1 MPDWIK
7 SDDEAF
13 DEQMDAFHLWI
24 NVPANA
30 GLAGFSSTE
39 VNRFNNN
46 YTNWKTTYAAKKA
59 HDTAGLPITAGKATS
74 RDLLEGAARPLG
86 KQLRAKRLSDILTD
100 AQIAA
105 AGMPVLDG
113 GRTASA
119 APTTRPVLAIHP
131 DQRLEH
137 KVTWTD
143 ETTPASRAKP
153 AGVKDLELR
162 VAVVAQGQPAPAD
175 PDAYTYY
182 RVNDPA
188 SPNIVGFDPA
198 DGGKL
203 AWMIGCWTSTRG
215 ERGPWSA
222 AVSETIRA

>member
-1 MPDWIK
+1 MDWIK
-7 SDDEAF
+7 SDDESF
-13 DEQMDAFHLWI
+13 DTQIDALFNWLSI
-24 NVPANA
+24 PANA
-30 GLAGFSSTE
+30 ARSGLSSTE
-39 VNRFNNN
+39 IQEFFNTR
-46 YTNWKTTYAAKKA
+46 TNWKATYGAKKA
-59 HDTAGLPITAGKATS
+59 HDAAGLPITAGKNTS
-74 RDLLEGAARPLG
+74 RMMVEGTMRPIGKMLQAKLQMGTLTAAEV
-86 KQLRAKRLSDILTD
+86 LT
-100 AQIAA
+100 
-105 AGMPVLDG
+105 AGATPASTT
-113 GRTASA
+113 RTASVT
-119 APTTRPVLAIHP
+119 PTTRPVLAISP

-175 PDAYTYY
+175 PDAYDYY

-188 SPNIVGFDPA
+188 SPNLVTYEPTEA
-198 DGGKL
+198 GKL
-203 AWMIGCWTSTRG
+203 AWMIGCWTSTRS